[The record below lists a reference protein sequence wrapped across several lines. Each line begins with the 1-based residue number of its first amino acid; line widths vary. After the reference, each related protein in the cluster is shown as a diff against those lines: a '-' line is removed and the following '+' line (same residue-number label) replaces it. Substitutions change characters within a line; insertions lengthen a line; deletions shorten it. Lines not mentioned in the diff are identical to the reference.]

1 MKDDFS
7 ELEKGATCYV
17 LNSATSIYSYKNG
30 VRSSYVQV
38 GGKWYKTAQSDY
50 YSIPTTSV
58 CFSYNDIT
66 AINSKAEFAPFYEF
80 IAIILAVFVW
90 WFVFKLVSRL
100 FRWRV

>member
-1 MKDDFS
+1 MKDNFT
-7 ELEKGATCYV
+7 ELETGASCYV
-17 LNSATSIYSYKNG
+17 LNSSTSIYSYKNG

-38 GGKWYKTAQSDY
+38 GGKWYKTAQNA
-50 YSIPTTSV
+50 YSGLPSSSV
-58 CFSYNDIT
+58 CYSYNDIT
-66 AINSKAEFAPFYEF
+66 AINSKAEYFPIYEF

>member
-7 ELEKGATCYV
+7 ELETGASCYV
-17 LNSATSIYSYKNG
+17 LNSSTTIYSYKGG

-38 GGKWYKTAQSDY
+38 GGKWYKTAQSA
-50 YSIPTTSV
+50 YSSV
-58 CFSYNDIT
+58 PNSSICFSYSDIT
-66 AINSKAEFAPFYEF
+66 AINSKAEYFPIYEF

>member
-7 ELEKGATCYV
+7 ELETGASCYV
-17 LNSATSIYSYKNG
+17 LNSTTSIYSYKGG

-38 GGKWYKTAQSDY
+38 GGKWYKTAQTDY
-50 YSIPTTSV
+50 YSIPTAST
-58 CFSYNDIT
+58 CFSYSDIT
-66 AINSKAEFAPFYEF
+66 AINSKAEFAPIYEF
-80 IAIILAVFVW
+80 IALILAVFVW